1 MKKLRYT
8 ADFFESLFTGS
19 ANSKVLSHY
28 KDCLESLQD
37 SLGALNDIAAH
48 QKLVTNVGMNGEEK
62 KSRLVSFAAGAVLGS
77 ECCEIG
83 PLLDVT
89 KKAAR
94 KLRRAEE
101 FWS

>member
-1 MKKLRYT
+1 M
-8 ADFFESLFTGS
+8 D
-19 ANSKVLSHY
+19 
-28 KDCLESLQD
+28 
-37 SLGALNDIAAH
+37 
-48 QKLVTNVGMNGEEK
+48 GEEK